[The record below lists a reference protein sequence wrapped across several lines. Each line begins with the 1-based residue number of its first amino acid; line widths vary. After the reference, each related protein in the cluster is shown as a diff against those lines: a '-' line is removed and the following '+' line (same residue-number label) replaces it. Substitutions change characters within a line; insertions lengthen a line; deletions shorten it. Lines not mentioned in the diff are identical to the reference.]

1 MAMENTELQAIEN
14 LKLLKRGTK
23 VIHNGQNRTV
33 LNFTVKV
40 IRHDPKDPS
49 LYITGDMLD
58 ALRVFHER
66 VAAHSQT
73 GRLVV
78 TKVELWVGDR
88 LIKYANKDGVFDV
101 KYTKAGV
108 YQCVEEATND

>member
-1 MAMENTELQAIEN
+1 MTEDI
-14 LKLLKRGTK
+14 
-23 VIHNGQNRTV
+23 
-33 LNFTVKV
+33 TVKV

-49 LYITGDMLD
+49 LYITGDIAD

-73 GRLVV
+73 GWLAAS
-78 TKVELWVGDR
+78 KVELWVGDR
-88 LIKYANKDGVFDV
+88 LVKYADEDGVFDV

-108 YQCVEEATND
+108 YQGVEEAVE

>member
-1 MAMENTELQAIEN
+1 MTEDI
-14 LKLLKRGTK
+14 
-23 VIHNGQNRTV
+23 
-33 LNFTVKV
+33 TVKV

-49 LYITGDMLD
+49 LYITGDIAD
-58 ALRVFHER
+58 ALRVFDER

-88 LIKYANKDGVFDV
+88 LVKYADKEGVFDV
-101 KYTKAGV
+101 KYTRAGV
-108 YQCVEEATND
+108 YQGVEKEAAE

>member
-1 MAMENTELQAIEN
+1 MTEDI
-14 LKLLKRGTK
+14 
-23 VIHNGQNRTV
+23 
-33 LNFTVKV
+33 TVKI
-40 IRHDPKDPS
+40 IRHSTKEPARYVTNSMKD
-49 LYITGDMLD
+49 
-58 ALRVFHER
+58 ARRVSDER

-88 LIKYANKDGVFDV
+88 LIKYADKEGVFDV

-108 YQCVEEATND
+108 YQGVEKEDRR